1 MATPAPQTFVL
12 DGATLEPEDLFLL
25 GDANTRIALSPD
37 AWAAVKAGRRVVDDI
52 LAKGE
57 VAYGINT
64 GFGLF
69 SRVVIAP
76 DKLTELQ
83 ENLIR
88 SHASGVGAPL
98 SPQRTRRLLALRVNV
113 LAKGHSGI
121 RVETL
126 ERVIAAFNG
135 NCLSV
140 VPCKGTVG
148 ASGDLAPLA
157 HLALGLMGEGDM
169 WDPAGGGGAFLPAR
183 EALASRGCRPISL
196 GAKEGLALINGTQ
209 MITAVG
215 AEAVVRAATVAK
227 TADVACALTL
237 EVLKG
242 TARTTKQHSVSIIR
256 STSAFFIIVVDS
268 HRYHCVALQ

>member
-1 MATPAPQTFVL
+1 MATAHHTTVVL
-12 DGATLEPEDLFLL
+12 DGNTLEPEDLFLL
-25 GDANTRIALSPD
+25 GNADTRIELSKD
-37 AWAAVKAGRRVVDDI
+37 AWAAVAAGRRVVDDI

-98 SPQRTRRLLALRVNV
+98 APARTRRLLALRVNV

-121 RVETL
+121 RVATL
-126 ERVIAAFNG
+126 EQVIAAFNA

-169 WDPAGGGGAFLPAR
+169 WDPAGGGGFVPAG
-183 EALASRGCRPISL
+183 EALASRGLRPITL

-215 AEAVVRAATVAK
+215 CEAVVRAATVAK

-242 TARTTKQHSVSIIR
+242 TARNNK
-256 STSAFFIIVVDS
+256 AFREHHPIHICIFF
-268 HRYHCVALQ
+268 CV